1 MKKKF
6 VFLLMFVSSLF
17 LSACSIDDIQ
27 EIYEIYEA
35 VVPEIEKEELP
46 QELREIYDV
55 KEGQAYIE
63 VNGNIPY
70 LEKED
75 PSLIEAYEE
84 TGSLDWLGR
93 TTSAVAVLGE
103 DLYTYSER
111 PNISSIHPSGWNQKF
126 YTNIPNGALYNRSH
140 LIARKFTYN
149 DTPENLMTGTQYFNQ
164 VVMVQIENYVE
175 KYMKETGHHVKYRVT
190 PVYEGNNLLASAIY
204 MEAYSIE
211 DAGEGLQFNLYIPN
225 RQPGIAIN
233 YADGS
238 SYGPIGPLE
247 EDQQPE
253 EWEF

>member
-6 VFLLMFVSSLF
+6 VVLLLLISNLF

-27 EIYEIYEA
+27 DIHQIYEA
-35 VVPEIEKEELP
+35 IVTQIEKEELP
-46 QELREIYDV
+46 QELTKIHELP
-55 KEGQAYIE
+55 EGQAYIE
-63 VNGNIPY
+63 INDNIPY
-70 LEKED
+70 LEKKD
-75 PSLIEAYEE
+75 TYVLEAYEVI
-84 TGSLDWLGR
+84 GPLDWLGR
-93 TTSAVAVLGE
+93 TTSATAVLGE
-103 DLYTYSER
+103 GLYIYSDR

-126 YTNIPNGALYNRSH
+126 YANIPNGALYNRSH

-149 DTPENLMTGTQYFNQ
+149 DTPENLMTGTRHFNQ

-175 KYMKETGHHVKYRVT
+175 NYIEETGNHVKYRVT
-190 PVYEGNNLLASAIY
+190 PVYESTNLLASAIY

-233 YADGS
+233 YVDGS

>member
-1 MKKKF
+1 MKKKL
-6 VFLLMFVSSLF
+6 VILLLLVSNFF
-17 LSACSIDDIQ
+17 LSACSMDDLQ
-27 EIYEIYEA
+27 EIQQIYEA
-35 VVPEIEKEELP
+35 VVIQIEKEELP
-46 QELREIYDV
+46 QELTEIHEV
-55 KEGQAYIE
+55 PQGQAYIE
-63 VNGNIPY
+63 INGNIPY
-70 LEKED
+70 FEKED
-75 PSLIEAYEE
+75 TYVLEAYEVI
-84 TGSLDWLGR
+84 GALDWLGR
-93 TTSAVAVLGE
+93 NTSAVAILGE
-103 DLYTYSER
+103 GLYTYSER

-175 KYMKETGHHVKYRVT
+175 NYMKETGNSVKYRVT
-190 PVYEGNNLLASAIY
+190 PVYESTNLLASAIY

-211 DAGEGLQFNLYIPN
+211 DAGEGLQFNLYVPN

-247 EDQQPE
+247 EEQIPE
-253 EWEF
+253 EWDF